1 MPLTNKKSLLMLG
14 LLVFSWLVLIYVES
28 SQPPPKI
35 FGQIPGIDKVAHFIA
50 YGLLGLMLATLLNLI
65 NHYKKIPVLPLV
77 VCLVVLAGLFDE
89 AHQAFVP
96 GRNSDSWDLLADFC
110 GGSFAS
116 LSFFIFTKRSS

>member
-1 MPLTNKKSLLMLG
+1 MLG
-14 LLVFSWLVLIYVES
+14 LLVFSWLVLIYLES

-77 VCLVVLAGLFDE
+77 VSLVVLAGMFDE

>member
-1 MPLTNKKSLLMLG
+1 MLG
-14 LLVFSWLVLIYVES
+14 LLVFSWLVLIYLES

-110 GGSFAS
+110 GGSITS